1 VPVYYWKTNGM
12 SGLFDLNRPDIQ
24 RSLKDAILWCADR
37 QLTATRGDDE
47 EIRRRRE
54 LMNRAQELLHGA
66 MAESRSLLNR
76 IRHRNYT
83 ELPKYQRGMELV
95 SLANPV
101 SFTSFT
107 KRLRSPELQPST
119 SLSGAENPGFIVQS
133 VISRRATLVNE
144 LIDLQIGPYRSD
156 GRLMSYWPEENLACG
171 GAEYAS
177 VGFFDVDNTPPW
189 DTWVAFSGKTLLSW
203 VPDELVGL
211 ASKGIEA
218 NPEACIAWYE

>member
-1 VPVYYWKTNGM
+1 MT
-12 SGLFDLNRPDIQ
+12 GLFDLNRPDLQ

-37 QLTATRGDDE
+37 QLTATPADDE

-66 MAESRSLLNR
+66 IVESRSLLNR
-76 IRHRNYT
+76 IRRRNYT

-95 SLANPV
+95 SQANPV

-107 KRLRSPELQPST
+107 KRLRSAELQPSA
-119 SLSGAENPGFIVQS
+119 SLSGAENPRFIVQS
-133 VISRRATLVNE
+133 VISRRAALVIE
-144 LIDLQIGPYRSD
+144 LNHFQTAAHRAE
-156 GRLMSYWPEENLACG
+156 GRLLTYWPEENLACG

-189 DTWVAFSGKTLLSW
+189 DTWVAFSGKALLSW
-203 VPDELVGL
+203 VPGELVDL
-211 ASKGIEA
+211 VSQGIEA
-218 NPEACIAWYE
+218 NPEGCVAWYE

>member
-1 VPVYYWKTNGM
+1 M
-12 SGLFDLNRPDIQ
+12 LGLFDLNRPDLQ

-37 QLTATRGDDE
+37 QLTATPADDE

-54 LMNRAQELLHGA
+54 LMDRAQELLQGA
-66 MAESRSLLNR
+66 IVESRSLLNR
-76 IRHRNYT
+76 IRHRNYM
-83 ELPKYQRGMELV
+83 ELSKYKRGTELV
-95 SLANPV
+95 SQANPV

-107 KRLRSPELQPST
+107 KRLRSPGLQPSV
-119 SLSGAENPGFIVQS
+119 SLTRAENPGFIVQS
-133 VISRRATLVNE
+133 VISRRAALVNE
-144 LIDLQIGPYRSD
+144 LTHMKISAYRAE

-189 DTWVAFSGKTLLSW
+189 DTWVAFSGKALLSW
-203 VPDELVGL
+203 VPGELVDL

>member
-1 VPVYYWKTNGM
+1 MP
-12 SGLFDLNRPDIQ
+12 GLFDLNRPALQ

-37 QLTATRGDDE
+37 QLTATPADDE

-66 MAESRSLLNR
+66 MVESRSLLNR

-83 ELPKYQRGMELV
+83 ELPNYQRGMELV
-95 SLANPV
+95 SQANPV

-107 KRLRSPELQPST
+107 TRLRSPELQPSS
-119 SLSGAENPGFIVQS
+119 SLSGAEIPGFIVQS
-133 VISRRATLVNE
+133 VVSRRAALVSE
-144 LIDLQIGPYRSD
+144 LSHPQTAAYRAE
-156 GRLMSYWPEENLACG
+156 GRLLTYWPEENLACG

-177 VGFFDVDNTPPW
+177 VGFFDGDNAPPW
-189 DTWVAFSGKTLLSW
+189 DTWVAFSGKGLLSW
-203 VPDELVGL
+203 VPGELVDL

>member
-1 VPVYYWKTNGM
+1 MPGI
-12 SGLFDLNRPDIQ
+12 FDLNRPDLQ

-37 QLTATRGDDE
+37 QLTATPSDDE

-54 LMNRAQELLHGA
+54 LMDRAQELLHGA
-66 MAESRSLLNR
+66 MVESRSVLNR

-83 ELPKYQRGMELV
+83 ELPKYQRGIELV
-95 SLANPV
+95 SQANPV

-107 KRLRSPELQPST
+107 KRLRSPELQPSA

-133 VISRRATLVNE
+133 VISRRATLVSG
-144 LIDLQIGPYRSD
+144 LTHMQIGAYRAE

-171 GAEYAS
+171 GAQYAS

-189 DTWVAFSGKTLLSW
+189 DTWVAFSGDVLLSW
-203 VPDELVGL
+203 VPGELVDL

-218 NPEACIAWYE
+218 NPEACITWYE

>member
-1 VPVYYWKTNGM
+1 MP
-12 SGLFDLNRPDIQ
+12 GLFDLNRPDLQ

-37 QLTATRGDDE
+37 QLTASPADDE
-47 EIRRRRE
+47 EISRSRE
-54 LMNRAQELLHGA
+54 LMGQAQELLHGA
-66 MAESRSLLNR
+66 MTESRSLVNR
-76 IRHRNYT
+76 IRYRNYS
-83 ELPKYQRGMELV
+83 ELPKYRRGMELV
-95 SLANPV
+95 SQANPV

-107 KRLRSPELQPST
+107 RRLRSPELQPFSA
-119 SLSGAENPGFIVQS
+119 LAGAKDPGSIVQS
-133 VISRRATLVNE
+133 VITRRATLVRE
-144 LIDLQIGPYRSD
+144 LTHIQIGAYRAE

-189 DTWVAFSGKTLLSW
+189 DTWVAFSGGVLLSW
-203 VPDELVGL
+203 VPGELVDL